1 MIAGGQIIDGSIRSQ
16 LAELRQELLEARVN

>member
-16 LAELRQELLEARVN
+16 LAELQQNLLEARVN